1 MNRRLQGP
9 LIAAAVLVAAW
20 TLFGTSEVWNARLVH
35 RTDSDKSSRPA
46 ALPPLPVL
54 ERDTAR
60 PDSGPVPD
68 PFLTRPEAPPK
79 PAGAP
84 ARKSEPRPVAAP
96 PRPWRVVG
104 LVGAG
109 SAVLSQGGRT
119 QVVSPG
125 DRIDS
130 ARVVSIGAD
139 GVTMQD
145 AGGTFRLA
153 APR

>member
-1 MNRRLQGP
+1 MNQRFQGP
-9 LIAAAVLVAAW
+9 LIATVVLVTAW
-20 TLFGTSEVWNARLVH
+20 TLFRTSEVWGTQLVH
-35 RTDSDKSSRPA
+35 WTDSDKSARPA
-46 ALPPLPVL
+46 ALPPIPVL
-54 ERDTAR
+54 ERDSLR
-60 PDSGPVPD
+60 PDSAPVPD
-68 PFLTRPEAPPK
+68 PFLTRPEAPAK

-96 PRPWRVVG
+96 PRPWKVVG
-104 LVGAG
+104 LVGTG
-109 SAVLSQGGRT
+109 SAVLSQGNRT

-125 DRIDS
+125 DRVDS